1 MGRVHPV
8 VLQARACLA
17 LDCGNIAVSRE
28 ETIAIMT
35 NLINDAS
42 EHLSSQEK
50 EVKKDEEEAE
60 KSGFNDVLAT
70 SNEDLFALRAAIL
83 LWRRKL
89 ALAFADLKKFDHA
102 LKILEETSH
111 SSDEILGTSHKD
123 SIITLRC
130 WMKVAWVSGD
140 ENKAKE
146 LHGKLAQR
154 EKPAAI

>member
-1 MGRVHPV
+1 M
-8 VLQARACLA
+8 
-17 LDCGNIAVSRE
+17 NSRS
-28 ETIAIMT
+28 IDRRQI
-35 NLINDAS
+35 
-42 EHLSSQEK
+42 
-50 EVKKDEEEAE
+50 
-60 KSGFNDVLAT
+60 SGFLT
-70 SNEDLFALRAAIL
+70 PSFQGL
-83 LWRRKL
+83 
-89 ALAFADLKKFDHA
+89 FDHA
-102 LKILEETSH
+102 LKILEETSQ